1 MNKLIATVTT
11 WPAPAKINLFLH
23 ITGQRPD
30 GYHTLQTVFRILDYD
45 DEISIRVR
53 KDGRIRR
60 VNGPKEVREE
70 DDLCI
75 RAARLLK
82 AETGIKLGA
91 EISVTKRIPMGG
103 GLGGGSSDAAT
114 TLLALNRLWGAR
126 LPRRQLAELGL
137 KLGADVP
144 VFVFGR
150 SAWAEGVG
158 EKLKPIA
165 LQPQW
170 YVVLAPPVRV
180 STAEIFRS
188 GELTVFSP
196 AIKIRGFRAGR
207 GGNDLEAVVRR
218 RYPQVGAALDWLAQF
233 GAARMTGS
241 GACVFLPVPDRETGE
256 RILARRPEGSE
267 GFVARG
273 RDRHP
278 LLRMPAA
285 PQGRAAS
292 KIIRVSEGFT
302 EPGAN

>member
-1 MNKLIATVTT
+1 MTKPINAEMT

-23 ITGQRPD
+23 VTGRRAD
-30 GYHTLQTVFRILDYD
+30 GYHTLQTVFRFLDYG

-60 VNGPKEVREE
+60 LRGPKEVPAGK
-70 DDLCI
+70 DLCV

-82 AETGIKLGA
+82 DETGTALGA
-91 EISVTKRIPMGG
+91 DISVTKRIPMGG

-114 TLLALNRLWGAR
+114 TLLALNRLWDTR
-126 LPRRQLAELGL
+126 LPRKRLAELGL
-137 KLGADVP
+137 RLGADVP
-144 VFVFGR
+144 VFIFGR

-165 LQPQW
+165 LPPQW

-188 GELTVFSP
+188 GELTVFHP
-196 AIKIRGFRAGR
+196 AVKIRGFRAGR
-207 GGNDLEAVVRR
+207 VGNDLEVVVRR
-218 RYPQVGAALDWLAQF
+218 RYPQVGAVLGWLAPF

-241 GACVFLPVPDRETGE
+241 GACVFLPVPDRDAGK
-256 RILARRPEGSE
+256 RILARRPAGCE

-278 LLRMPAA
+278 LLRLPDLYRGVAK
-285 PQGRAAS
+285 R
-292 KIIRVSEGFT
+292 
-302 EPGAN
+302 